1 MLAPDCIAFW
11 ATMDFVVSIDII
23 ISLVKAFLILGLLLT
38 NTLLL
43 IWLERKVV
51 AGMQARVGPDRAGPF
66 GILQTLADAI
76 KLLLKEQIMP
86 LKADRA
92 MYILAPILALVPS
105 FLIFMI
111 IPLGPDI
118 DLEINGQNIRVPLVG
133 ADLNVGVLF
142 FLALSSLAVY
152 SVVLAGWSSGSK
164 YPLLGGVR
172 ASAQMISYEA
182 AMGLSLVPV
191 ILYSGSM
198 SMTEIVKSQE
208 GHLSSPIPFLDAIV
222 SFIPKWNIFPQF
234 VAFAIFFVA
243 SIAEVNRAPF
253 DLVEAE
259 QELVGGFHTEYSGFR
274 FAMFFLA
281 EYINMFNMCAITAT
295 FFLGGWLGPTFS
307 NFLPP
312 LISGLMPAFWL
323 GIKTFGLLF
332 IYVWI
337 RATLP
342 RLRYDQLMELGWKR
356 MIPISLIWLLLSSVV
371 LGIRQFGLPWS

>member
-1 MLAPDCIAFW
+1 M
-11 ATMDFVVSIDII
+11 SIELI
-23 ISLVKAFLILGLLLT
+23 ISVVKVFLVLGMLLT
-38 NTLLL
+38 NTVLL
-43 IWLERKVV
+43 IWIERKVL

-66 GILQTLADAI
+66 GILQTVADAV
-76 KLLLKEQIMP
+76 KLLLKEQILP
-86 LKADRA
+86 LNASKG
-92 MYILAPILALVPS
+92 MYLLAPIVALVPS

-111 IPLGPDI
+111 IPLGPD
-118 DLEINGQNIRVPLVG
+118 LQLVINGNDFTVPLVG

-142 FLALSSLAVY
+142 FLAISSVGVY

-164 YPLLGGVR
+164 YPLLGGIR

-182 AMGLSLVPV
+182 ALGLSVVPI

-198 SMTEIVKSQE
+198 SLSKIVRSQE
-208 GHLSSPIPFLDAIV
+208 GYLSSPFPIPILENIIQI
-222 SFIPKWNIFPQF
+222 IPKWNIFPQF
-234 VAFAIFFVA
+234 IAFAIFFIAAV
-243 SIAEVNRAPF
+243 AEVNRAPF

-312 LISGLMPAFWL
+312 LISVFMPFIWL
-323 GIKTFGLLF
+323 GVKIFFLLF
-332 IYVWI
+332 IFIWI

-356 MIPISLIWLLLSSVV
+356 LIPFSLVWILLSSVA
-371 LGIRQFGLPWS
+371 LGVREFGFPWS